1 MTKVTVT
8 PDPDNPDNVTIRTRK
23 KRRHSGFLH
32 AFRKLSRG
40 KRIALIVVAVVVA
53 VIVAAA
59 IAFAVLVSSGNAN
72 LHQDATELQDTP
84 GNVTQSDQGDLLE
97 YKGHHY
103 RYNEN
108 VVSCLFIGHDDE
120 SEYAQRANSNCA
132 DAIVLV
138 TLDTQ
143 TKKAKAIMVPRNS
156 YVPVDIYQNNQFV
169 ATKKMNL
176 TLSYAVDVD
185 SQSKC
190 AENTAK
196 AVSRIFYSLPVKY
209 YVALDEKALSDAAD
223 AVGGVEL
230 TALQDIPGASYSKG
244 DKVLLTGDAAYRYV
258 QYRDTSVYESALDRQ
273 VRQVQ
278 FVKAFAAKAR
288 KQGASGMVKIFN
300 SVSGS
305 TVTNLG
311 ASEVSYLASC
321 FASGQNAQ
329 LEITQLKGKTTVSAD
344 ANGVEHEHY
353 HLNKDSVT
361 KAMLDAFYTQID

>member
-8 PDPDNPDNVTIRTRK
+8 ADPDNPDNVTIRARK
-23 KRRHSGFLH
+23 KRRRSGIGRK
-32 AFRKLSRG
+32 FRKLSRG
-40 KRIALIVVAVVVA
+40 KRIALIVAAVILALVVV
-53 VIVAAA
+53 AA
-59 IAFAVLVSSGNAN
+59 IAFAVLSASGNAN
-72 LHQDATELQDTP
+72 LHQDAAELQGTP
-84 GNVTQSDQGDLLE
+84 GNVTQSDQGNTLT
-97 YKGHHY
+97 YKGHTY
-103 RYNEN
+103 KYNEN

-138 TLDTQ
+138 AMDTQ
-143 TKKAKAIMVPRNS
+143 TKKAKAIMIPRNS
-156 YVPVDIYQNNQFV
+156 YVAVDVYQNNQFV
-169 ATKKMNL
+169 ATKNMNL

-185 SQSKC
+185 SESKC

-209 YVALDEKALSDAAD
+209 YVALDEQALADAST

-230 TALQDIPGASYSKG
+230 TALDTIPGASYAKG
-244 DKVLLTGDAAYRYV
+244 DKVLLSGDAAYRYV
-258 QYRDTSVYESALDRQ
+258 QYRDTSVFESALDRQ
-273 VRQVQ
+273 ARQVQ

-288 KQGASGMVKIFN
+288 KEGASGMVKIFN

-305 TVTNLG
+305 TITNLG

-329 LEITQLKGKTTVSAD
+329 LDITQLKGKTTVSAD

-361 KAMLDAFYTQID
+361 KAMLDAFYTQVD

>member
-8 PDPDNPDNVTIRTRK
+8 PDPDDPDNVTIRTRK
-23 KRRHSGFLH
+23 KHRHSGLGH
-32 AFRKLSRG
+32 SFRKLSRG
-40 KRIALIVVAVVVA
+40 KRIAIIVVAVIL
-53 VIVAAA
+53 VIVIAAA
-59 IAFAVLVSSGNAN
+59 IAVAALTGIGNSN
-72 LHQDATELQDTP
+72 LHQDASELQNVP
-84 GNVTQSDQGDLLE
+84 GNVAQSDQGDLLE

-103 RYNEN
+103 KYNDN

-138 TLDTQ
+138 TMDTQ

-230 TALQDIPGASYSKG
+230 TALQGIPGASYEKG
-244 DKVLLTGDAAYRYV
+244 DKVLLAGDAAYRYV

-273 VRQVQ
+273 ARQVQ

-288 KQGASGMVKIFN
+288 KEGASGMVKIFN
-300 SVSGS
+300 SVSDD

-321 FASGQNAQ
+321 FAGGQNAQ
-329 LEITQLKGKTTVSAD
+329 LDIEQLKGKTTVSAD

-353 HLNKDSVT
+353 HLNTDSVT
-361 KAMLDAFYTQID
+361 KAMLDAFYTQVD